1 MKVKGGEK
9 LKEERL
15 NYQKEERLKNLKEIF
30 KETIEDT
37 IKDVKKGMNTNSKDV
52 VNAYVEAVSNQLVY
66 EVRIRINKN
75 FITKNNMSKEVKN

>member
-1 MKVKGGEK
+1 MKK
-9 LKEERL
+9 ERL

-37 IKDVKKGMNTNSKDV
+37 IKDVKKGMNTDSKDV